1 MATDRVRLRRSCLA
15 VPGSSEKM
23 LAKAATLAADEIF
36 LDLEDAV
43 SPLEKT
49 DETRER
55 VVRALLGQSWLAGT
69 KVVRVNAVR
78 TPWCL
83 RDLLYVVPNAGAA
96 LDCVMIPKVESP
108 AEIHF
113 VDHLLTQLE
122 RETERSR
129 RLGLE
134 VQIESPLGLVNLE
147 AIAASSPRI
156 EALIFGPGDFAASV
170 GMPHLTVGAPDRDY
184 GGDQWHYVLWR
195 ILCAARAFGL
205 QAIDGPYAQIRD
217 PDGFVLVARRARSLG
232 YDGKWALHPDQIAL
246 CNEVFS
252 PSADEFDRASR
263 IIEAYRE
270 ATDEAR
276 LGAVMFEGEMID
288 EASRRMA
295 AQVVDR
301 GRAAGLG
308 S

>member
-1 MATDRVRLRRSCLA
+1 
-15 VPGSSEKM
+15 M

-55 VVRALLGQSWLAGT
+55 VVRALREQSWLART

-108 AEIHF
+108 AEVHF

-122 RETERSR
+122 RETDRAHPV
-129 RLGLE
+129 GLE
-134 VQIESPLGLVNLE
+134 LQIESPLGLVNLE

-156 EALIFGPGDFAASV
+156 ETLIFGPGDFAASA
-170 GMPHLTVGAPDRDY
+170 GMPQLTVGAPDPDY
-184 GGDQWHYVLWR
+184 SGDQWHYVLSR

-217 PDGFVLVARRARSLG
+217 PEGFVLVARRARSLG
-232 YDGKWALHPDQIAL
+232 YDGKWALHPDQIVL

-252 PSADEFDRASR
+252 PSAEEFDRASR
-263 IIEAYRE
+263 IVEAYRE

>member
-1 MATDRVRLRRSCLA
+1 M
-15 VPGSSEKM
+15 M
-23 LAKAATLAADEIF
+23 AKAATLAADEVF
-36 LDLEDAV
+36 LDLEDGVA
-43 SPLEKT
+43 PLEKT
-49 DETRER
+49 DETRKR
-55 VVRALLGQSWLAGT
+55 VVSALREHEWLAKT
-69 KVVRVNAVR
+69 KVVRVNGVQ

-83 RDLLYVVPNAGAA
+83 HDLLYIVPNAGSA
-96 LDCVMIPKVESP
+96 LDCVMIPKVESV

-122 RETERSR
+122 REVDRAR
-129 RLGLE
+129 PLGLE
-134 VQIESPLGLVNLE
+134 VQIESPLGLVNIE
-147 AIAASSPRI
+147 AIAAASPRL
-156 EALIFGPGDFAASV
+156 ETLIFGPGDFAASA
-170 GMPHLTVGAPDRDY
+170 GMPQLTVGASDREY
-184 GGDQWHYVLWR
+184 NGDQWHYVLWR

-217 PDGFVLVARRARSLG
+217 PDGFLLVARRARSLG
-232 YDGKWALHPDQIAL
+232 YDGKWALHPDQIGL

-252 PSADEFDRASR
+252 PSIEEYERAAR

-270 ATDEAR
+270 ATDDSR

-295 AQVVDR
+295 AGVVDR